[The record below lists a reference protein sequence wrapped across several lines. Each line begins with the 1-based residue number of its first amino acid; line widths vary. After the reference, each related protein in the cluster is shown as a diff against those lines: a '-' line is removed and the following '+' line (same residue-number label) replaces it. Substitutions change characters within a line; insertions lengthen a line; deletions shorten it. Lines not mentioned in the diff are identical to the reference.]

1 MATLLWKENK
11 MKKTLILLV
20 VVLAG
25 CASKNIRNLDA
36 DSQEK
41 DLSPGCLAIKKF
53 FSEDLS
59 SFQDR
64 MDQASAD
71 YQIEQWKVEANE
83 PGASPEKMGNL
94 FEAYQKVAYDKDILK
109 KTVALAK
116 SSTGVE
122 AQCVWR
128 RRLERAKQILE
139 TSILTQE
146 AVIKKEKE
154 NQDQQDAL
162 SNKSN
167 AFRIEVPGEPEPISR
182 ALLSK
187 RIGSTEDRAQR
198 ESLFKKY
205 NASRAE
211 AWLKWGF
218 RDLIKSRNAEARQAG
233 FKNYY
238 DYRFF
243 RNQLNLKNYLA
254 NVKEVR
260 TKLAPQIR
268 KILKAMGK
276 RYGINKVEAWDIRY
290 LREKSAS
297 GEVNALFKDFPET
310 EVMKVA
316 SDFYSS
322 LGIDVVSYD
331 FKMDLYPRPGKNTH
345 AFAMGVVAP
354 HVNEQGEVLASPKPD
369 IRFLANLKKPVQ
381 WDDISTIIH
390 ELGHA
395 IHFGEIR
402 QPVAAFR
409 GFGSVETEAIAMTLE
424 RMADSSEFLE
434 DTLPKYTGVNSDA
447 LKPILSNQE
456 RSTRI
461 EQAFVLLRQ
470 VLFSE
475 FERAIYL
482 NPDQDYGKL
491 WATIFQDYWG
501 VSLKP
506 EYADWDVDHFVMA
519 PVYVQNYAIG
529 ILMVQQFYESIVKEF
544 GTAYR
549 SKAIG
554 DKLKA
559 KYFGPGLE
567 FDYLTLTK
575 DFTGSPLTA
584 KAALKLLEGISE

>member
-1 MATLLWKENK
+1 
-11 MKKTLILLV
+11 MKKICFLSLV
-20 VVLAG
+20 VLSG
-25 CASKNIRNLDA
+25 CVSTNVRNLDA
-36 DSQEK
+36 ASQEK
-41 DLSPGCLAIKKF
+41 NLSKECLGIKKF
-53 FSEDLS
+53 FSEELS
-59 SFQDR
+59 AFQDR
-64 MDQASAD
+64 MDQASAE
-71 YQIEQWKVEANE
+71 YQNEQWKVEAND
-83 PGASPEKMGNL
+83 PGASAEKMGSL
-94 FEAYQKVAYDKDILK
+94 FEAYQKVAYDKEILK
-109 KTVALAK
+109 KTLDLAK
-116 SSTGVE
+116 ASAGVE
-122 AQCVWR
+122 AQCVWKK
-128 RRLERAKQILE
+128 RLERAKQLLE
-139 TSILTQE
+139 TSILTQDE
-146 AVIKKEKE
+146 VIKKEKE
-154 NQDQQDAL
+154 NQDAQDAL

-167 AFRIEVPGEPEPISR
+167 AFRIEVPGEAEPISR

-187 RIGSTEDRAQR
+187 RIGSTEDRSQR
-198 ESLFKKY
+198 ETLFKKF
-205 NASRAE
+205 NSSRAE

-218 RDLIKSRNAEARQAG
+218 RDLIKSRNAEARLAG

-243 RNQLNLKNYLA
+243 RNQLDLKNYLQS
-254 NVKEVR
+254 VKEVR

-276 RYGINKVEAWDIRY
+276 RYGISKVEAWDIRY

-316 SDFYSS
+316 SDFYTS
-322 LGIDVVSYD
+322 LGIDVASYD

-354 HVNEQGEVLASPKPD
+354 HVDENGEVLASPKPD

-381 WDDISTIIH
+381 WDDISTVIH

-402 QPVAAFR
+402 QPIAIFR

-434 DTLPKYTGVNSDA
+434 DILPKYTAVSTDG

-491 WATIFQDYWG
+491 WATIFKEYWG

-506 EYADWDVDHFVMA
+506 EQADWDVDHFVMA

-529 ILMVQQFYESIVKEF
+529 ILMVQQFYESILKDF

-549 SKAIG
+549 TKAIG

-575 DFTGSPLTA
+575 DFTGSALTA
-584 KAALKLLEGISE
+584 KAALKLLEGINE

>member
-1 MATLLWKENK
+1 
-11 MKKTLILLV
+11 MKRILLLSV
-20 VVLAG
+20 VFLTSCV
-25 CASKNIRNLDA
+25 SQNVRNLDTA
-36 DSQEK
+36 LEDK
-41 DLSPGCLAIKKF
+41 NLSPGCLAIKKF
-53 FSEDLS
+53 FNEDLTF
-59 SFQDR
+59 FQDR
-64 MDQASAD
+64 VDRASAE
-71 YQIEQWKVEANE
+71 YQEEQWKVEANE
-83 PGASPEKMGNL
+83 PGASAQKMGTL
-94 FEAYQKVAYDKDILK
+94 FEAYQKVAYDKDVLR
-109 KTVALAK
+109 KTLELAK
-116 SSTGVE
+116 SSIGVE
-122 AQCVWR
+122 AQCAWK
-128 RRLERAKQILE
+128 RRLDRAKQLLE
-139 TSILTQE
+139 TSILTKE

-154 NQDQQDAL
+154 NQDKQDAL
-162 SNKSN
+162 ANQSN
-167 AFRIEVPGEPEPISR
+167 AFRIQVPGEAEPVSK

-187 RIGSTEDRAQR
+187 RIGSLDDRAQR
-198 ESLFKKY
+198 EALFKQF
-205 NASRAE
+205 NAARAD

-218 RDLIKSRNAEARQAG
+218 RDLIKSRNAEARLAG

-238 DYRFF
+238 DYRYF
-243 RNQLNLKNYLA
+243 RNQLDLKNYLA

-268 KILKAMGK
+268 KILAVMGK
-276 RYGINKVEAWDIRY
+276 QAGISKVEAWDLRY

-297 GEVNALFKDFPET
+297 GEVNALFKEFPET

-316 SDFYSS
+316 SDFYTS
-322 LGIDVVSYD
+322 LGIDVASYD

-354 HVNEQGEVLASPKPD
+354 HVSEKGELLSLPKPD

-402 QPVAAFR
+402 QPIAAFR

-434 DTLPKYTGVNSDA
+434 DVLPKYTAVGSEA
-447 LKPILSNQE
+447 LKPILSKQE
-456 RSTRI
+456 RATRI

-475 FERAIYL
+475 FERAVYM

-491 WATIFQDYWG
+491 WASIFKEYWG
-501 VSLKP
+501 VSIKP
-506 EYADWDVDHFVMA
+506 EQADWDVDHFVMA

-529 ILMVQQFYESIVKEF
+529 ILMVQQFYESILKEF

-554 DKLKA
+554 DKLRA

-567 FDYLTLTK
+567 FDYLTLTQN
-575 DFTGSPLTA
+575 FTGSPLTA
-584 KAALKLLEGISE
+584 KAALRLLEGISE